1 MKKLNDVNKK
11 IISEVVAIRAAIDGN
26 ESKLT
31 HIDTSGAK
39 LSGEIASLKSE
50 LNRSFAS
57 VVSGEMKK
65 GVQSINQ
72 DVKIVQKKLQD
83 VVDNKEREA
92 NIIMFNLK
100 EGSDDNAR
108 VCQILDHLTEGVC
121 GEKNVLK
128 MMRLGKK
135 NDNAIRP
142 ILIKFNNIEAKSHV
156 FNGIRKM
163 KTLKDDLACTRLSH
177 DFSIDQRAVLK
188 KLLKEAKEAEEGC
201 KQGFLYRVRGEVNGI
216 HGLICD
222 GLDILVLTETWHG
235 VVGNNSVRLAMPPG
249 FWYVDY
255 VRQHDPG
262 HGGLIVYFRKDFGYK
277 KLVLPLF
284 ATFEAVS
291 IRFSTSGYQFIL
303 LAIYR
308 PGSAQISSLFFDEL
322 ISVLE
327 YVTML
332 NANILM
338 MGDFNV
344 HIERVNDIHT
354 VRLNEILDAFQMISH
369 VHEPTHE
376 QGGILDLV
384 ISSSNFPILGVE
396 IFPSGIFS
404 DHGFVKVGRK
414 ATRNDVF

>member
-31 HIDTSGAK
+31 HIDISGAK

-128 MMRLGKK
+128 MMR
-135 NDNAIRP
+135 
-142 ILIKFNNIEAKSHV
+142 
-156 FNGIRKM
+156 
-163 KTLKDDLACTRLSH
+163 
-177 DFSIDQRAVLK
+177 AVLK

-201 KQGFLYRVRGEVNGI
+201 KQGFLYRVIGEVGR
-216 HGLICD
+216 
-222 GLDILVLTETWHG
+222 WK
-235 VVGNNSVRLAMPPG
+235 
-249 FWYVDY
+249 
-255 VRQHDPG
+255 
-262 HGGLIVYFRKDFGYK
+262 IVWFQKDT
-277 KLVLPLF
+277 KL
-284 ATFEAVS
+284 
-291 IRFSTSGYQFIL
+291 
-303 LAIYR
+303 
-308 PGSAQISSLFFDEL
+308 
-322 ISVLE
+322 
-327 YVTML
+327 
-332 NANILM
+332 N
-338 MGDFNV
+338 
-344 HIERVNDIHT
+344 
-354 VRLNEILDAFQMISH
+354 
-369 VHEPTHE
+369 
-376 QGGILDLV
+376 
-384 ISSSNFPILGVE
+384 
-396 IFPSGIFS
+396 
-404 DHGFVKVGRK
+404 
-414 ATRNDVF
+414 